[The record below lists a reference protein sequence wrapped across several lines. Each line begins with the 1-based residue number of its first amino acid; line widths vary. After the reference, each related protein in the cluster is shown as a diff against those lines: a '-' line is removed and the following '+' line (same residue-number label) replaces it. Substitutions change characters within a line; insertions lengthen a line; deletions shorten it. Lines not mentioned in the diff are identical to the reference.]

1 MRVDF
6 GYHQMESQRP
16 AAIAASL
23 VAAALMLGLSLLALR
38 QAGPD
43 QPAVPSAGEHSAD
56 SSPDHALNRLNGVV
70 HHG

>member
-1 MRVDF
+1 MRIDF
-6 GYHQMESQRP
+6 GYHQTESQRP

-23 VAAALMLGLSLLALR
+23 VAAALMLGLSLFAPR
-38 QAGPD
+38 QAAPD
-43 QPAVPSAGEHSAD
+43 QTAAPSAGERSAD